1 MYIIKERILQLP
13 LLKCGQHTVTSFQRV
28 ECQRAGVTLQW
39 REPANQTSARWS
51 RLTPTVISYIDSV
64 CLSMT

>member
-13 LLKCGQHTVTSFQRV
+13 LNSGQYTVTSFQRV

-39 REPANQTSARWS
+39 KKLANKPSAR
-51 RLTPTVISYIDSV
+51 
-64 CLSMT
+64 